1 MRKLTRARGVCESRR
16 VARFEHR
23 VRVPAV
29 QRRWFDALVAALF
42 DGIADRRVRGR
53 FVHPDY
59 RIETDVWE
67 RTGVASG
74 VLSSPSPNGGDPV
87 SFELLSPSSPRT
99 ASASS
104 VHGDSS
110 WTATADLRA
119 WRSEAT
125 IRHAPFSA
133 EVLVAVADPAAPDWA
148 LVVTA
153 EVTGKSW
160 GRWLLLLGRRWL
172 QQQFAGTVNNAAASW
187 EAQAAA
193 LLQRDPADVAA
204 ELLDPRHRL
213 L

>member
-1 MRKLTRARGVCESRR
+1 MRKLTRARGVCESRC

-23 VRVPAV
+23 VRVTAV
-29 QRRWFDALVAALF
+29 PQRWFDDVVAALF
-42 DGIADRRVRGR
+42 DGIAERRVLGR

-74 VLSSPSPNGGDPV
+74 VLSSPSPGGGDPV

-110 WTATADLRA
+110 WKATADLRA

-133 EVLVAVADPAAPDWA
+133 EVVMAVANPAAPDWE

-153 EVTGKSW
+153 VVTGKSW
-160 GRWLLLLGRRWL
+160 ARWLLLLGRRWL
-172 QQQFAGTVNNAAASW
+172 QKQFARTVDNAAARW

-193 LLQRDPADVAA
+193 LLHRDPADVAA
-204 ELLDPRHRL
+204 ELLDPRHRIL
-213 L
+213 